1 MTKSSARC
9 AVWTPPSVWS
19 SRWAT
24 PPPATSGL
32 DTPVRLVVAL
42 GYAAP
47 GDPLRPKKRKAPDA
61 LVTEKE

>member
-1 MTKSSARC
+1 MIGWFNDEKLRTLC
-9 AVWTPPSVWS
+9 
-19 SRWAT
+19 
-24 PPPATSGL
+24 GL